1 MNAEHHLRYIF
12 ILLEDAKVYTDEQ
25 IKLLRKYDIQ
35 DLINLNNSTMNKIT
49 AILEDGTITPNEKVQ
64 LYAEFKRIKIMYED
78 IIGLYATVNDS
89 TLEGSL
95 NEMIYYYQ
103 QLVNILTPIL
113 VDMDVDSSA
122 SSSQVREA
130 FNTFYDFYY
139 ELLTAIQKA
148 VAVQGQYNY
157 TQLNMLDEKISMTA
171 TTVEAYNGKID
182 EFSSHFDFSQEG
194 FVQIY
199 ASHNGVKGDFETQIT
214 DQKLAFKE
222 KGQEVAY
229 ISNQEMFITKA
240 TVTDQMQIG
249 SFIIKPSGTANGG
262 VIFVHEDDL

>member
-1 MNAEHHLRYIF
+1 
-12 ILLEDAKVYTDEQ
+12 
-25 IKLLRKYDIQ
+25 
-35 DLINLNNSTMNKIT
+35 
-49 AILEDGTITPNEKVQ
+49 
-64 LYAEFKRIKIMYED
+64 
-78 IIGLYATVNDS
+78 
-89 TLEGSL
+89 
-95 NEMIYYYQ
+95 
-103 QLVNILTPIL
+103 
-113 VDMDVDSSA
+113 
-122 SSSQVREA
+122 
-130 FNTFYDFYY
+130 
-139 ELLTAIQKA
+139 
-148 VAVQGQYNY
+148 
-157 TQLNMLDEKISMTA
+157 MLDEKISMTA

-199 ASHNGVKGDFETQIT
+199 ASHNGVKGNFETQIT

-222 KGQEVAY
+222 KGEEVAY